1 MKISL
6 KIASMLALF
15 AGIQFTAV
23 AAKQQVAGPM
33 LDGLGNLEFPISTKS
48 KLAQRYFNQGLILS
62 YAFNHKEAIRS
73 FRSVTMF
80 DPDCAMGF
88 WGIANAS
95 GPHVNKPMDAE
106 NNAEAWRALQHAIAR
121 AKNATPKE
129 RAMIEALRK
138 RYQEKFEQ
146 DRAALDKAYAAAMRE
161 LTKQFPDDLDLQT
174 MFAESLM
181 DTMPWDYW
189 LKDRS
194 PKPETEEALR
204 ALKFVLSRDADHP
217 GANHFYI
224 HAVEAGPTPEAG
236 LPSADRL
243 RDFAPNAGHLV
254 HMPSHIYIR
263 TGQFSDAVLAN
274 EKAVKADREYLRQ
287 TRAQGFYPGV
297 YYPHNVHFLWWAL
310 MFEGRSK
317 ESLKHAKA
325 AALFATENYCG
336 PNKALEAPRF
346 RHLPWLTLLRFGK
359 TKEIL
364 DVPKPAATND
374 FLIDRAVWHF
384 ARGLAF
390 VSHKNATA
398 AATEQ
403 KELAQIAESDDAKK
417 LDSPGFPVASILAV
431 AKHWLAG
438 RVAESQ
444 GDAEKAVSELS
455 KAVEIEDAIPYMEP
469 AFWPLN
475 VRPALGA
482 VMLRDGKAE
491 KAEEIFRADL
501 KHLPRNG
508 WGLLGLETS
517 LRAQNR
523 HEAAEVVARQFA
535 ETWKNADTA
544 LDVSWF

>member
-1 MKISL
+1 V
-6 KIASMLALF
+6 ALF
-15 AGIQFTAV
+15 AGLSLTAF
-23 AAKQQVAGPM
+23 AADKKVAGPL
-33 LDGLGNLEFPISTKS
+33 LDGLGQLHFPISTES

-73 FRSVTMF
+73 FRSVTML

-95 GPHVNKPMDAE
+95 GPHVNKPMDEA
-106 NNAEAWRALQHAIAR
+106 NHAEAWEALQQAVKR

-129 RAMIEALRK
+129 RAMIEALGK
-138 RYQEKFEQ
+138 RYQEKFEE
-146 DRAALDKAYAAAMRE
+146 DRSALDKAYAAAMRK
-161 LTKQFPDDLDLQT
+161 LTKEFPDDLDLQT

-204 ALKFVLSRDADHP
+204 ALKFVLSRDPDHP

-263 TGQFSDAVLAN
+263 TGQFSDAILAN
-274 EKAVKADREYLRQ
+274 EKAVRADLNYLRQ
-287 TRAQGFYPGV
+287 TKAQGFYPGV

-317 ESLKHAKA
+317 ESMKQAKA
-325 AALFATENYCG
+325 AALYASENYCG
-336 PNKALEAPRF
+336 PNKVLEAPRF
-346 RHLPWLTLLRFGK
+346 RHLPWLTSLRFGK
-359 TKEIL
+359 AEEIFK
-364 DVPKPAATND
+364 VPQPAATND

-384 ARGLAF
+384 TRGMAF
-390 VSHKNATA
+390 VAQKDATA
-398 AATEQ
+398 AAGEQ
-403 KELAQIAESDDAKK
+403 AELANIAESDDVKK
-417 LDSPGFPVASILAV
+417 LDGPGFPAASILAV

-438 RVAESQ
+438 RVAEVH
-444 GDAEKAVSELS
+444 GRPEVAIRELEKAI
-455 KAVEIEDAIPYMEP
+455 EIQDAIPYMEP

-482 VMLRDGKAE
+482 LLLRAGKAD
-491 KAEEIFRADL
+491 KAEEVFRADL
-501 KHLPRNG
+501 KQLPRNG

-523 HEAAEVVARQFA
+523 DEAAAVVRRQFK
-535 ETWKNADTA
+535 ETWKNADVA
-544 LDVSWF
+544 LKVNWF